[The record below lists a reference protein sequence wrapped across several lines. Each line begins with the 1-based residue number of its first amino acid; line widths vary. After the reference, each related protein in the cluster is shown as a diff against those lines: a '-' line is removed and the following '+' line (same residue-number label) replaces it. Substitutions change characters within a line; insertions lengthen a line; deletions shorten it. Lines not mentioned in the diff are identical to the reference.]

1 MDNQPRTTPVK
12 QSSKNHKIDKSLAEK
27 CFKDTS
33 KLIYKSRNDLS
44 EKFLDALDDQLD
56 EGKELLDARD
66 LKG

>member
-1 MDNQPRTTPVK
+1 MDNEPRTTPVK

-33 KLIYKSRNDLS
+33 QLIYKSRNDLS
-44 EKFLDALDDQLD
+44 EKFIDALDDQLD
-56 EGKELLDARD
+56 VGKELLDARD